1 MKKVEQVI
9 LGALLHDIGKFS
21 QRAGVPNKF
30 LKDDYEIA
38 RVCKKNAQGV
48 YGYYH
53 SLYTSLFLEENKQY
67 FPIVTEKFEKPE
79 DNFINFASCHHN
91 PRTEIGN
98 IITVA
103 DMLSSGMDRDSRKD
117 SDTFE
122 DQEKINFRKERLI
135 SLFSELKL
143 KSETKNFLYKYHID
157 SLKYGEEM
165 FPFVEEQK
173 EELTGEYRKNWEFF
187 ETEFKTLYKEN
198 SNHFLSGLIN
208 LLEKYTWC
216 IPSSTIDLPDISL
229 FDHSITTASIAAAL
243 YEYHEGVNDF
253 SEKSVNNKKDEKFIL
268 LSGDLSGIQKY
279 IYNIFGSS
287 SSGASKVLRS
297 RSFYLE
303 LLNEASAR
311 LFVDNLALN
320 PINILYCTG
329 GKFLMLLPNLNPVK
343 EKIKS
348 TNRFLSE
355 WFIKKFTGELS
366 LNVTS
371 IDLSGN
377 DFEISRFSKKYRELV
392 RLVDIKKKKKFDD
405 VILQENSN
413 IFVIDYDY
421 DKYENGACRFCG
433 KEPASSNIEIKDED
447 DKELGEFCYE
457 MKNFGEKI
465 PLISKIGL
473 TNNLIKNTKYS
484 IKPLSF
490 FDDKYYFFFLKEN
503 EDFDFDN
510 FLGIYTTE
518 NILKNKN
525 YLPLKNISNYI
536 PKKEF
541 IPLSFEEIAENSSV
555 SPELDV
561 IKKSLQELKNKNQ
574 NYILDSFFDDSLKKN
589 DKDEMD
595 GKDENKL
602 GQKMLGVLRADVDN
616 MGLIFGFGFLNEEL
630 NDSKLTISRYYA
642 LSRMFNNFFIAYLKK
657 LIKENPIYNSIYTV
671 YSGGDDLFLIGP
683 WDVILDFSF
692 KLNEKFRLFVGEN
705 KDITISAAIGL
716 FKPNYPI
723 KRFASVTG
731 NLLEIAK
738 EPERKDKIKK
748 DMHGNRLNLFNMA
761 VSWGKAHELIM
772 EGVFLENEL
781 RKNKRDSTSR
791 INSSFVYRLLTY
803 YRMHKEYKDK
813 NKVTL
818 LKYKPMLSYDISR
831 NIIAEGDSGKIENE
845 FEVSKIFEI
854 AEKDMDNMLIPLSWA
869 IYRTRK
875 QNNKKTGS

>member
-103 DMLSSGMDRDSRKD
+103 DMLSSGMDRDGRKD

-143 KSETKNFLYKYHID
+143 KPETKNFPYKYHID
-157 SLKYGEEM
+157 RLKYGEEM
-165 FPFVEEQK
+165 FPFAEEQK
-173 EELTGEYRKNWEFF
+173 EELTGEYRRNWEFF

-198 SNHFLSGLIN
+198 SNHFLSGLIS

-268 LSGDLSGIQKY
+268 LSGDLSGIQRY

-311 LFVDNLALN
+311 LFVDNLGLN
-320 PINILYCTG
+320 PVNILYCTG
-329 GKFLMLLPNLNPVK
+329 GKFLMLLPNLSPIK
-343 EKIKS
+343 EKIKL

-366 LNVTS
+366 LNVTF

-377 DFEISRFSKKYRELV
+377 DFEISRFSKKYGELV

-413 IFVIDYDY
+413 FFVMDYDY

-433 KEPASSNIEIKDED
+433 KEPASLNIEIKDED
-447 DKELGEFCYE
+447 DEGLGEFCYE

-465 PLISKIGL
+465 PLINKIGL

-503 EDFDFDN
+503 EDFDFDD
-510 FLGIYTTE
+510 FLNIYTTE
-518 NILKNKN
+518 NVLRDKN

-536 PKKEF
+536 PKKEY
-541 IPLSFEEIAENSSV
+541 IPLSFEEIAENSSI

-561 IKKSLQELKNKNQ
+561 IKKSLQKLKGENQ
-574 NYILDSFFDDSLKKN
+574 NYVLDSFFDNSLKKN

-595 GKDENKL
+595 GKDEDKL

-657 LIKENPIYNSIYTV
+657 LIKENLIYNSIYTV

-716 FKPNYPI
+716 FKPSYPI

-738 EPERKDKIKK
+738 EPEKKDKIKK

-761 VSWGKAHELIM
+761 VSWEKAHELIM

-781 RKNKRDSTSR
+781 RKNKRDSTSK

-803 YRMHKEYKDK
+803 YRMYKEYKDK
-813 NKVTL
+813 GKIKL

-831 NIIAEGDSGKIENE
+831 NIVLEGDNGKIENE